1 MATPEMRRDTCTLHH
16 KAVLKLKEDAPP
28 PGTSADHGLQQSLE
42 AALNL
47 PSVITAALL
56 TSHTWHP
63 FLLWPNLAQNHKE
76 RRFQHNFPVCVQFI
90 QSHYPCLLYI
100 NSYFVAFPILTF
112 PKSSKAV
119 LLKLECV

>member
-1 MATPEMRRDTCTLHH
+1 MATPEMRRDACTLHH

-47 PSVITAALL
+47 PGVITAALL

-63 FLLWPNLAQNHKE
+63 FLPWPNLAQNHKE
-76 RRFQHNFPVCVQFI
+76 RRFQHNFPYVC
-90 QSHYPCLLYI
+90 
-100 NSYFVAFPILTF
+100 NSFSLITHVYCTSILTLSPF
-112 PKSSKAV
+112 LS
-119 LLKLECV
+119 